1 MFDCFQPH
9 LRGSNSW
16 PYDRKSVFATTI
28 PNIPNKALL
37 KYEHKFKNA
46 KSVVNCSQ
54 LNKGSSLFLIVRFN
68 LRCDEVDED
77 LLDTIGVNGEEKLTS
92 DVLIEQTKQ
101 LVNVFLGKVS
111 VQ

>member
-16 PYDRKSVFATTI
+16 PYDRKSVFATTFL
-28 PNIPNKALL
+28 ALL

>member
-16 PYDRKSVFATTI
+16 PYDRKSVFATFL
-28 PNIPNKALL
+28 ALL